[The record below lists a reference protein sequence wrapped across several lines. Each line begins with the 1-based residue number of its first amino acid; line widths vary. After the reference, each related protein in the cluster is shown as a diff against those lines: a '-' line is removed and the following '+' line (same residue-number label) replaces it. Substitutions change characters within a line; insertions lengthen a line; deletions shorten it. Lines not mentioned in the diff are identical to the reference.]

1 MAGFLVE
8 EEVNKY
14 KSIFSKI
21 LDTGKNIEQTNKNS
35 MATREFFYAISKPSL
50 FITI

>member
-1 MAGFLVE
+1 LAGFLVE

-21 LDTGKNIEQTNKNS
+21 LDTGKNVELTNKKYNGY
-35 MATREFFYAISKPSL
+35 RRFFL
-50 FITI
+50 LHF